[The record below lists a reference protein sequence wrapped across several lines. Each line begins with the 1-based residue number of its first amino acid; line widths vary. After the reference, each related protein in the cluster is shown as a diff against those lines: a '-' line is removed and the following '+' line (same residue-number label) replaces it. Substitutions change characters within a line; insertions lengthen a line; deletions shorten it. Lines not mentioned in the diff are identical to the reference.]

1 MRFTF
6 HGNISLFW
14 ELGVYAYLVFMHI
27 ICILFHLSHL
37 HSINSLLSIDKIR
50 YDKYGYCVLDD
61 TTSEHSYPIKIGASK
76 VLVAVPNTAQYPRA
90 AASSVGR
97 PSNPAKTAPELAPIA
112 KSGVTSP
119 P

>member
-1 MRFTF
+1 MVCFRLTKYAM
-6 HGNISLFW
+6 IST
-14 ELGVYAYLVFMHI
+14 GIAYWM
-27 ICILFHLSHL
+27 ILLP
-37 HSINSLLSIDKIR
+37 N
-50 YDKYGYCVLDD
+50 
-61 TTSEHSYPIKIGASK
+61 TSYPIKIGASK

-90 AASSVGR
+90 ATSSVGR